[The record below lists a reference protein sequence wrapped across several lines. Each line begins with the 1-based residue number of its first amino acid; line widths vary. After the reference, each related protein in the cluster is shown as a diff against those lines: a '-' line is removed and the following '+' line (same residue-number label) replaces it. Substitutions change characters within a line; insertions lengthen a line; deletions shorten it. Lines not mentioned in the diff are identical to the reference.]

1 MHRARNA
8 SGMERGNS
16 FDPGSVKIDRNT
28 RTHDK
33 LPLNVT
39 ALREAKIMFLK
50 YKLSNSQPV
59 SSATLDSTRVAQI
72 RIPWETAEVNN
83 SQR

>member
-1 MHRARNA
+1 MKQLRIL
-8 SGMERGNS
+8 SVERDLLKAFRSSCTQN
-16 FDPGSVKIDRNT
+16 FLYDY
-28 RTHDK
+28 
-33 LPLNVT
+33 LNC
-39 ALREAKIMFLK
+39 
-50 YKLSNSQPV
+50 KLSNSQPV